1 MCSLP
6 LPLSLSHVFAFAC
19 CSILSDSASICPCV
33 SLSLSLC
40 CSGPG
45 LWGSSNRVGGG
56 ETEALCWR
64 VRGRRQAVLTPCPCM
79 AVLSGNTQTEK
90 RRRVRDKPEGEET
103 GCSEEKKGRKEKS
116 RRTWKD
122 GKWRGRIEAERRRRT
137 DGREIVEKS
146 LKLPV
151 VLSLLS
157 LVPPEHL

>member
-1 MCSLP
+1 
-6 LPLSLSHVFAFAC
+6 
-19 CSILSDSASICPCV
+19 
-33 SLSLSLC
+33 
-40 CSGPG
+40 
-45 LWGSSNRVGGG
+45 
-56 ETEALCWR
+56 
-64 VRGRRQAVLTPCPCM
+64 M

-122 GKWRGRIEAERRRRT
+122 GKWSGRIEAERRRRT